1 MKANSGSE
9 GGGHK
14 ARLGELTAKVADL
27 IFRPSSGTH
36 FRRQATFSFTAMG
49 ERAALRLIAEPAF
62 APGGLQAMI
71 RYKEIAF
78 TAYAVTNMARARKF
92 YEGVLGLKV
101 SRKFSKVFY
110 EYDIGPGTLV
120 VACNPKRWPPSRKGT
135 AVALEVVDFDEAVA
149 HLKKK
154 KVPLAIPVQDVPT
167 CRMLG
172 VRDPDG
178 NLITLHQR
186 KRRPA
191 GKKPSPGPR

>member
-1 MKANSGSE
+1 
-9 GGGHK
+9 
-14 ARLGELTAKVADL
+14 
-27 IFRPSSGTH
+27 
-36 FRRQATFSFTAMG
+36 
-49 ERAALRLIAEPAF
+49 
-62 APGGLQAMI
+62 MI

-120 VACNPKRWPPSRKGT
+120 VASSPKWPPSRKGT
-135 AVALEVVDFDEAVA
+135 AAALEVVDFDAAVA

-154 KVPLAIPVQDVPT
+154 RVKLAIPVQDFPT

-178 NLITLHQR
+178 NMITLHQR
-186 KRRPA
+186 KEQPVRKR
-191 GKKPSPGPR
+191 K